1 MRACRSSRYVDHCV
15 MAFELACPV
24 SACSA
29 DTIGRIIH
37 HLELITAP
45 NRSRAGLMSS
55 LPWLCQ
61 KEELRQEIEI
71 VPRSASNIR

>member
-1 MRACRSSRYVDHCV
+1 MLVGPIAYCD
-15 MAFELACPV
+15 EL
-24 SACSA
+24 
-29 DTIGRIIH
+29 GRIIH
-37 HLELITAP
+37 HLELISAP

-71 VPRSASNIR
+71 VPRSASDIR